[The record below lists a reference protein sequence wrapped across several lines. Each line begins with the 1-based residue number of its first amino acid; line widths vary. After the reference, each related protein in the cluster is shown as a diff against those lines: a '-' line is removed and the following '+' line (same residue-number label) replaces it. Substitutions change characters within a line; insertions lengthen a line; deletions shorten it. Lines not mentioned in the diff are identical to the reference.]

1 MGVPSEELDCKH
13 SFHLGFSQMVGQ
25 VPAISKLR
33 LAQGYVRKTLIPDI
47 TRHLVSMRFKVQ
59 PERQQK
65 KF

>member
-1 MGVPSEELDCKH
+1 MGRKQTFSVRDRSGVSSTSAIGH
-13 SFHLGFSQMVGQ
+13 NRSFEDALWNF
-25 VPAISKLR
+25 R
-33 LAQGYVRKTLIPDI
+33 FTLIPDI